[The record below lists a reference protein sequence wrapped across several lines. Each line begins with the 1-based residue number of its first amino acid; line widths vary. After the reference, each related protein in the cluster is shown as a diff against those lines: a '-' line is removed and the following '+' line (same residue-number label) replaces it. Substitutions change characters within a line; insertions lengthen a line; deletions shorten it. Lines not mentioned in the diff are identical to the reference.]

1 MEGCIPSK
9 LCSALNSNLIPG
21 CLDVCERFCFSPTM
35 TRSLHGEL
43 GINCICQN
51 ITHSPDPNHKNQML
65 TLGLVV
71 PVQIILT
78 VLSFGGFSCG
88 VTAAVSLRW
97 VQTEISHLMV
107 FFRSKSKQIFSFMT

>member
-21 CLDVCERFCFSPTM
+21 CLDICVRFCFSPTM

-51 ITHSPDPNHKNQML
+51 ITHSSEPNPKNQKL

-71 PVQIILT
+71 TVQIILA
-78 VLSFGGFSCG
+78 VLSFGWFSCG
-88 VTAAVSLRW
+88 VTAAVSLRR

-107 FFRSKSKQIFSFMT
+107 FFRSKSKQIF

>member
-21 CLDVCERFCFSPTM
+21 CLDVCERFCFSLNM

-43 GINCICQN
+43 GIKCICQN
-51 ITHSPDPNHKNQML
+51 ITHSPGPNHKNQML

-71 PVQIILT
+71 PVQTILT
-78 VLSFGGFSCG
+78 ILSFIWFSCG

-97 VQTEISHLMV
+97 VQA
-107 FFRSKSKQIFSFMT
+107 